1 MNVDATLLLSAVA
14 AGVGGLLA
22 AWAATLPVLRVKDL
36 RPKAARDAGG
46 ALQGEHAVVV
56 QAVLRHARCGACRH
70 DCTPSDVAPVTGW
83 RRRCPS
89 CGADQPNYV
98 LPLQVGTAL
107 ASVVTVLTFRNA
119 WAAVPILWLGL
130 VLAAVAVVDARSWVI
145 PKRLIWTGAAVGLV
159 LLTVSSIAV
168 GEPQYVVSALVGAAG
183 AFALFFVLALV
194 GPMGFSDV
202 RLSAL
207 LGLYLGWVGG
217 SYGGIGAV
225 RMVLYGLLAGS
236 LVGVVWGLVSRYR
249 AGRRSTGRSVLGH
262 HFAYGPALGV
272 GALVVL
278 WAHRLLLG

>member
-1 MNVDATLLLSAVA
+1 MTVDPLQVSTVLA
-14 AGVGGLLA
+14 AGVVGLLA
-22 AWAATLPVLRVKDL
+22 AWAVTLPVLRVKDL
-36 RPKAARDAGG
+36 RPKAARDAG
-46 ALQGEHAVVV
+46 AQLEGEHAVVV

-70 DCTPSDVAPVTGW
+70 DCTHRDVAPVVGW

-89 CGADQPNYV
+89 CGAAQANYA
-98 LPLQVGTAL
+98 LPLQLATAL
-107 ASVVTVLTFRNA
+107 ASVVTVVTFPNL
-119 WAAVPILWLGL
+119 WAAVPLLWLGV

-145 PKRLIWTGAAVGLV
+145 PKGLIWTGAAVGLV
-159 LLTVSSIAV
+159 LITVSSIGV
-168 GEPQYVVSALVGAAG
+168 GEPQLVLGALGGAVG

-217 SYGGIGAV
+217 SYGGVGAA

-236 LVGVVWGLVSRYR
+236 LVGVVWGLVSRVR
-249 AGRRSTGRSVLGH
+249 AGRRSAGRSVLGH
-262 HFAYGPALGV
+262 HFAYGPALGI

>member
-217 SYGGIGAV
+217 SYGGVGAA

-249 AGRRSTGRSVLGH
+249 AGRRSAGGSVLGH